1 MNIYHHHT
9 IRFLD
14 ASSNTYG
21 SAHDASS
28 SEAQGTSSKR
38 PAFDGLMSLL
48 HLAVVMAGPFL
59 LDRASNR
66 SRSRQNSTALARD
79 TAKPDERSDTDSAK
93 PMDNAISMLFS
104 EAAAAEKLER
114 KDGSADAKPSLM
126 ETFLA
131 VFRDDPT
138 LA

>member
-14 ASSNTYG
+14 VSSNTG
-21 SAHDASS
+21 DSAHDASS
-28 SEAQGTSSKR
+28 FEVQGTSSKR
-38 PAFDGLMSLL
+38 PAFEGLMSLL
-48 HLAVVMAGPFL
+48 HLAVMFAGPYL
-59 LDRASNR
+59 LDRASNQ
-66 SRSRQNSTALARD
+66 SRSGQKSTALARD
-79 TAKPDERSDTDSAK
+79 IAKPDERSDTSLAK

-104 EAAAAEKLER
+104 EAAAAEKLEH

>member
-14 ASSNTYG
+14 AASNTAG
-21 SAHDASS
+21 SAHDTSS
-28 SEAQGTSSKR
+28 VESQGTSSKR
-38 PAFDGLMSLL
+38 PAFEGLMSLL
-48 HLAVVMAGPFL
+48 HLAVVFAGPYL
-59 LDRASNR
+59 LDRVSTQ
-66 SRSRQNSTALARD
+66 SRRGQKSTALARD
-79 TAKPDERSDTDSAK
+79 TAKPDERNDSNLAK

-104 EAAAAEKLER
+104 EAAAAETLER

>member
-9 IRFLD
+9 IRFFD
-14 ASSNTYG
+14 ASSNTGG
-21 SAHDASS
+21 SAHDTSS
-28 SEAQGTSSKR
+28 FEAQGSKR
-38 PAFDGLMSLL
+38 PPFEGLMSLL
-48 HLAVVMAGPFL
+48 HLAVMFAGPYI
-59 LDRASNR
+59 LDRASNQ
-66 SRSRQNSTALARD
+66 SRSGRKSTARARD
-79 TAKPDERSDTDSAK
+79 IAKPDERSDTSSAK

>member
-14 ASSNTYG
+14 ASSNTGG
-21 SAHDASS
+21 SVHDTSTSA
-28 SEAQGTSSKR
+28 AQSASSKR

-48 HLAVVMAGPFL
+48 HLAVVFAGPYL
-59 LDRASNR
+59 LDRGMKQA
-66 SRSRQNSTALARD
+66 RSRQKSTALAHD
-79 TAKPDERSDTDSAK
+79 TATPDERSDTSSAK
-93 PMDNAISMLFS
+93 PMDNSIRMLFS

-114 KDGSADAKPSLM
+114 KDGSADGKPSLL